1 MECKVLTHTGCTT
14 YMYEVQFHEARED
27 TDFRDIRKRGDLIQ
41 VHKFQLFF
49 IERI

>member
-1 MECKVLTHTGCTT
+1 
-14 YMYEVQFHEARED
+14 MYEVQFHEARED